1 MTILIIALCLLLN
14 VNYSYAQEIKE
25 VKPLYQLP
33 NKAKIVEESSSMIGS
48 FLVGSDSGLY
58 RISTNDKALPLW
70 TEGRVD
76 QLLNLEF
83 PTSDGKIQPAWL
95 LRTDKGILITYDLKT
110 FETRNEGL
118 SFLTI
123 KKYKNKEKTLEKQ
136 IQELKDI
143 STNCGLEE
151 CELNAIFG

>member
-1 MTILIIALCLLLN
+1 MTILIIVLCLFIN
-14 VNYSYAQEIKE
+14 VSFGYAQEIKE

-58 RISTNDKALPLW
+58 RISANDKALPIW

-76 QLLNLEF
+76 QIINLEF
-83 PTSDGKIQPAWL
+83 PTAEGQIKPAWL
-95 LRTDKGILITYDLKT
+95 MRTDKGLFITFDLKN
-110 FETRNEGL
+110 FEARNEGL

-123 KKYKNKEKTLEKQ
+123 KKYKNK
-136 IQELKDI
+136 
-143 STNCGLEE
+143 
-151 CELNAIFG
+151 